1 MSERRDDE
9 LERELNALAREL
21 DGFRVGPPPRAL
33 LEQTLARAKQEL
45 RARVA
50 ERRLPLGFRREL
62 ARIAALAAPPLALVL
77 AWNAYLL
84 PRLPGV
90 LDHWLPTPL
99 ANGLAFAYA
108 GGALVCLALAAG
120 FLPIAAHHGARLRA
134 REA

>member
-1 MSERRDDE
+1 MSRLPDDE

-21 DGFRVGPPPRAL
+21 DGFRVGAPPRAL
-33 LEQTLARAKQEL
+33 LERTLADARREL

-50 ERRLPLGFRREL
+50 ERRVPAGFRREL
-62 ARIAALAAPPLALVL
+62 AKVAVLAAPALALVL

-120 FLPIAAHHGARLRA
+120 CLPIAAHQRARLRA